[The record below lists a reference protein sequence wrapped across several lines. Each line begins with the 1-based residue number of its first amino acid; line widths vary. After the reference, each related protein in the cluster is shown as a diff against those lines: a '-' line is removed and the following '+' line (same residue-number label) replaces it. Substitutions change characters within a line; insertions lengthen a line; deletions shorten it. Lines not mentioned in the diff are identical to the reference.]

1 MKEAHGPEG
10 FTLIELLIVVAV
22 IAILAAIAIPGI
34 LRGRISANE
43 ASAIGSMRTIV
54 SAQATFAS
62 SCGGGGY
69 DVSPT
74 ADGLSTEPVVGS
86 PAFIPPDVAAAFNGT
101 AKSGYDFALA
111 DHPDGTD
118 AVLPADICNGGVPTR
133 TGFFAT
139 AEPSDPGFT
148 GVRHFASDNSGV
160 TRQDVVPLDDMTD
173 GVPSQ

>member
-1 MKEAHGPEG
+1 MQKG
-10 FTLIELLIVVAV
+10 FTLVELLIVVAV

-43 ASAIGSMRTIV
+43 ASAIGSMRTIM

-69 DVSPT
+69 DISAT
-74 ADGLSTEPVVGS
+74 ADGLSTGS
-86 PAFIPPDVAAAFNGT
+86 PAFIPPDVAGAFNGT
-101 AKSGYDFALA
+101 SKSGYDFALA

-118 AVLPADICNGGVPTR
+118 PVLPADICNAGVATR

-139 AEPSDPGFT
+139 GEPRDPGVT
-148 GVRHFASDNSGV
+148 GVRHFAADSSGQ
-160 TRQDVVPLDDMTD
+160 TRQDVVPLDDMND
-173 GVPSQ
+173 GIPAQ